1 MFKIK
6 LCYYFWVQLYAC
18 KGKMQLFIG
27 KLDRHKLSICEKK
40 GDGTLI

>member
-1 MFKIK
+1 MFKII

-27 KLDRHKLSICEKK
+27 KLDRHKLSFCEKK